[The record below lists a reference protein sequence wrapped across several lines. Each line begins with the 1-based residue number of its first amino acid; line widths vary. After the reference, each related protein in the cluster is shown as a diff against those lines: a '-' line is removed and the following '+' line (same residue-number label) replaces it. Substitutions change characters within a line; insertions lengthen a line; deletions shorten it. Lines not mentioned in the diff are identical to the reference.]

1 MAHTPEEPAG
11 RDLIAYDTG
20 IHIHISDGLLHITGD
35 PSGTTIT
42 IEADMAP
49 HLAHALLAEWADQDD
64 MDGYTD
70 D

>member
-1 MAHTPEEPAG
+1 MSHFLEEPAG
-11 RDLIAYDTG
+11 RDLTAHDTG

-49 HLAHALLAEWADQDD
+49 HLAQALLAEWAEDEEDED
-64 MDGYTD
+64 
-70 D
+70 